1 MQEVIDPT
9 DPQLVSL
16 HGEYGEEF
24 CESVTDALK
33 EIMIYNPS
41 GRYVVE
47 VPSNYIST
55 KEATMKDIVQQ
66 LGEMIKKLNDSI
78 NAPAT
83 RRRNYTLRRKT
94 PA

>member
-16 HGEYGEEF
+16 REEYGEEV

-41 GRYVVE
+41 GRCVVE
-47 VPSNYIST
+47 VPWNYIT
-55 KEATMKDIVQQ
+55 NKEATMKDIV
-66 LGEMIKKLNDSI
+66 
-78 NAPAT
+78 
-83 RRRNYTLRRKT
+83 
-94 PA
+94 